1 MAKRLRGRRRIVR
14 GERARPEI
22 TPFSGGTRVAA
33 QAGKITRIAALAA
46 ASISIGCV
54 SAQPP
59 RPAAPQAHAPQERH
73 VYRVDFVVAANEP
86 GKAPTTS
93 AYTLNLEEWDNGE
106 LHLGAN
112 VPLGANTSNAPA
124 PRQDVGL
131 KIKAS
136 LHAIGDDI
144 VLRDIVE
151 MSNTDDTT
159 PQTPATIHKI
169 STQGDAVMRAGQSA
183 LVASLEDPITHKRYQ
198 VSATA
203 TRLR

>member
-1 MAKRLRGRRRIVR
+1 M
-14 GERARPEI
+14 
-22 TPFSGGTRVAA
+22 
-33 QAGKITRIAALAA
+33 ITRIAALAA
-46 ASISIGCV
+46 VASICAGCV
-54 SAQPP
+54 SRA
-59 RPAAPQAHAPQERH
+59 PAPVAVPPQAKAPEDRH
-73 VYRVDFVVAANEP
+73 VYRVDFVVAASDP

-112 VPLGANTSNAPA
+112 VPLSAATSSMPA

-131 KIKAS
+131 KITAS
-136 LHAIGDDI
+136 LHAIGED
-144 VLRDIVE
+144 VVMRDTVE

-169 STQGDAVMRAGQSA
+169 TTRGDAVIRAGQSA
-183 LVASLEDPITHKRYQ
+183 LVASLEDPLTHKRYQ
-198 VSATA
+198 VNATA

>member
-1 MAKRLRGRRRIVR
+1 M
-14 GERARPEI
+14 
-22 TPFSGGTRVAA
+22 
-33 QAGKITRIAALAA
+33 ITRIAALAA
-46 ASISIGCV
+46 AASICAGCA
-54 SAQPP
+54 SRA
-59 RPAAPQAHAPQERH
+59 PAPIAVTAQAHAPENRH
-73 VYRVDFVVAANEP
+73 VYRVDFVVAANDP

-106 LHLGAN
+106 VHLGAN
-112 VPLGANTSNAPA
+112 VPLGANTSTSPA

-136 LHAIGDDI
+136 LHAIGDD
-144 VLRDIVE
+144 VVMRDAVE

-169 STQGDAVMRAGQSA
+169 ATQGDAVIHAGQRA
-183 LVASLEDPITHKRYQ
+183 LVASLEDPLTHKRYE